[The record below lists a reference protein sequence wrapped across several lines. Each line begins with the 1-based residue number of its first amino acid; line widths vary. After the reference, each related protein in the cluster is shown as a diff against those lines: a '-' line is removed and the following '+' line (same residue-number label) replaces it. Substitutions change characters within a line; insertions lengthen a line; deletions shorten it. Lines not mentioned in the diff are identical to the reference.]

1 MTRILHLDPDRRC
14 KTLEEWPPDDRNLW
28 QAALVPGDVLE
39 DGGARAMHSEYSN
52 RNAVYG
58 YGRWLTWL
66 DRQGLLDP
74 TSVPAD
80 RVTPVRVKTYIAD
93 LEKHASTQTL
103 LNRLQELRAVAGVMG
118 PDRDWRWLNRMYDRI
133 RFRHRPA
140 RPKRSRLVPAGELF
154 ALGIAL
160 MMAAEKER
168 TAWARALAYRDGLLI
183 ALLALRPLRLRNL
196 TGLIL
201 DHTLVCRGTRWW
213 IEFSA
218 AETKGREVIEVP
230 WPAALVEA
238 LETYLSR
245 HRGVL
250 SGFRSKSACVN
261 SALWLSKAGLPM
273 SREAV
278 YRCVTVHTRNHFG
291 RAINPHLFRD
301 CAATTI
307 AIDDPKHIGVASC
320 LLGNASATTEK
331 YYNQARAIEASRA
344 IQNVLHALRHGKTP
358 DS

>member
-14 KTLEEWPPDDRNLW
+14 KTVEEWPPDDRDLW
-28 QAALVPGDVLE
+28 QAALVPGDAVE

-80 RVTPVRVKTYIAD
+80 RITPARVKAYIAD
-93 LEKHASTQTL
+93 LERHAATQTL
-103 LNRLQELRAVAGVMG
+103 LNRVQELHAVAVVLDPG
-118 PDRDWRWLNRMYDRI
+118 RDWRWVNRMYDQI

-154 ALGIAL
+154 ALGLTL
-160 MMAAEKER
+160 MMAAENER
-168 TAWARALAYRDGLLI
+168 TACARALVYRDGLLI
-183 ALLALRPLRLRNL
+183 ALLARRPLRLRNL
-196 TGLIL
+196 TSLVL
-201 DHTLVCRGTRWW
+201 DHTLVRRGTRWW

-218 AETKGREVIEVP
+218 AETKGKEVIELP
-230 WPAALVEA
+230 WPAALIEA

-245 HRGVL
+245 HRAVL
-250 SGFRSKSACVN
+250 AGFRRKSAPVN
-261 SALWLSKAGLPM
+261 GALWLSKAGSPM
-273 SREAV
+273 SREAI
-278 YRCVTVHTRNHFG
+278 YRCITMHTRNHFG

-301 CAATTI
+301 CVATTI
-307 AIDDPKHIGVASC
+307 AIDDPKHVGVASC
-320 LLGNASATTEK
+320 LLGNAYATTEK

-344 IQNVLHALRHGKTP
+344 IQNVLHALRHGKMP